1 MPIPII
7 AQRLRVI
14 LELDLLLYKCF
25 FYILYFIL
33 IVFDTDYSSFLLLFK

>member
-14 LELDLLLYKCF
+14 LELDLALYKF
-25 FYILYFIL
+25 FLYILYFIL
-33 IVFDTDYSSFLLLFK
+33 IVSDTDYSSFLLLFN

>member
-14 LELDLLLYKCF
+14 LELDLALYKF
-25 FYILYFIL
+25 FLYILYFIL
-33 IVFDTDYSSFLLLFK
+33 IVFDTDYSSFLLLFN